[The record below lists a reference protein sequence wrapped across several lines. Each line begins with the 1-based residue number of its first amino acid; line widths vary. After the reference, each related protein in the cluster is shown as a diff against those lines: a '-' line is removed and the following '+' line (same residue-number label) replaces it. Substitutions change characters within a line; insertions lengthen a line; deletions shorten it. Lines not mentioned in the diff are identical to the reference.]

1 MGAHV
6 SNVIQFLE
14 SMGSNAL
21 MARMSVAEYESTID
35 SLFEIKEQERV
46 ALRSRDSKVIGDV
59 LDGREQ
65 MLCFVFAPDQDEQ
78 APSREDDGADVP
90 APEEDSPVQE

>member
-21 MARMSVAEYESTID
+21 MARMSVAEYESAID
-35 SLFEIKEQERV
+35 SLFESNGQERA
-46 ALRSRDSKVIGDV
+46 ALRSRDSKSIGDV
-59 LDGREQ
+59 LDGRAQ